1 MKQFEYIFEL
11 DIGEIFLTNNFPGK
25 SVIVFT
31 KQVNQCTHNFLNIDE
46 IKVQTSRKA
55 WWQYSLHTANKYKFG
70 YFYCQ
75 NKVNKVCFST
85 LSNFTISV
93 CNKGGFFSN
102 NVDAF
107 YEKNIYSTN
116 LSEN

>member
-25 SVIVFT
+25 SVIIFT

-55 WWQYSLHTANKYKFG
+55 
-70 YFYCQ
+70 
-75 NKVNKVCFST
+75 
-85 LSNFTISV
+85 
-93 CNKGGFFSN
+93 
-102 NVDAF
+102 
-107 YEKNIYSTN
+107 
-116 LSEN
+116 

>member
-46 IKVQTSRKA
+46 IKGTNIKK
-55 WWQYSLHTANKYKFG
+55 SLMT
-70 YFYCQ
+70 
-75 NKVNKVCFST
+75 VPIT
-85 LSNFTISV
+85 
-93 CNKGGFFSN
+93 
-102 NVDAF
+102 
-107 YEKNIYSTN
+107 
-116 LSEN
+116 